1 MSRGKV
7 CNLCGN
13 TNVREVYRLSWK
25 EDLCVLR
32 CDRCDFQFVDT
43 IPFSVR
49 SQNVESEAEVVATTL
64 ELMTDNKD
72 KLAQCVRLVE
82 DSCGFGGKI
91 LEIGCA
97 QGKLLNELKGKG
109 FEVHGIELSRGAA
122 AIGKKQFGL
131 DILTTPVEDREVQ
144 TRFRCYFDVVVCI
157 DTLEHVE
164 YPSEFFR
171 AVASI
176 LKSGGTF
183 IVSTPN
189 RLSFFGKL
197 GRLLYLCGIHNN
209 YFLGAFY
216 NRDHVQIFTPNNLE
230 FLFHRIGM
238 TPVRKEFL
246 LELSYPLDYY
256 HRVVRNKHGWLAAK
270 VAALFSSY
278 MLRFGWPKNK
288 MYMVARKER
297 INELRGT
304 NKA

>member
-1 MSRGKV
+1 
-7 CNLCGN
+7 
-13 TNVREVYRLSWK
+13 
-25 EDLCVLR
+25 
-32 CDRCDFQFVDT
+32 VDT

-49 SQNVESEAEVVATTL
+49 SQNVESEAEDIATTL

-82 DSCGFGGKI
+82 DSCGHGGKI

-122 AIGKKQFGL
+122 AMGKKQFGL
-131 DILTTPVEDREVQ
+131 DILTTPVEDEEVQ
-144 TRFRCYFDVVVCI
+144 TRFPHYFDVVVCI

-171 AVASI
+171 AVALI
-176 LKSGGTF
+176 LRSGGIF

-197 GRLLYLCGIHNN
+197 GHLLYLCGIHNN

-216 NRDHVQIFTPNNLE
+216 NTDHVQIFTPSNLE
-230 FLFHRIGM
+230 HLFLRNGM
-238 TPVRKEFL
+238 VPVRKEFL

-256 HRVVRNKHGWLAAK
+256 YRVFRSKHGLVAAK
-270 VAALFSSY
+270 MVKLCSLPIF
-278 MLRFGWPKNK
+278 RFHRPHNK
-288 MYMVARKER
+288 MYMVARKS
-297 INELRGT
+297 
-304 NKA
+304 